1 MCQLKIH
8 PQRQSQRQKHQNH
21 QNLMVE
27 DLNQKDLL
35 AHAPLGAEHVHAREE
50 VGESVDVAKDT
61 SQIRVKVRSIILC
74 TVMLQL

>member
-8 PQRQSQRQKHQNH
+8 PQRQSQRQKH

-61 SQIRVKVRSIILC
+61 SQIHVKVRSIILC